1 MQEERNPLF
10 PWEMLNTVVGGV
22 SAIDVPR
29 LHLVTPADAEDF
41 LECYGFTFSNPTD
54 RTEMERIR
62 LEAITFI
69 NQELL
74 VDENHLVL
82 PPQLVAE
89 EDLRQVLLWASGDS
103 TTQIQRWSCSL
114 LRVMHTLVHCHAH
127 FNERYGDE
135 ILSQILA
142 RFEPHI
148 HETDDGLV
156 LGEGVQAVPLAKF
169 EVKHGKALHSLAIKL
184 MQKAENVATDIFD
197 RVGVRFVTKRRFD
210 ALLVVRYLRVANL
223 IMFAN
228 IKPSR
233 SRNTLINLSRFR
245 SELEE
250 LDDSVLGDRDRMEE
264 LRERVESASFP
275 GPPQPGINPHS
286 ASEYHAIQFTCRQQ
300 IRVDDHSVRSIE
312 KTLGA
317 LRKEHPE
324 SNSLI
329 TQLMRTLKPQKE
341 IRFFFPFEV
350 QVLDEETYRMT
361 RTGRAAHDVYK
372 ARQRRTVK
380 KRVLRSLWN
389 EGVTSGFKPVV

>member
-1 MQEERNPLF
+1 
-10 PWEMLNTVVGGV
+10 MLNTVVGGV

-29 LHLVTPADAEDF
+29 LHLVTPTDAEDF
-41 LECYGFTFSNPTD
+41 LECYGFKFANPAD
-54 RTEMERIR
+54 RIEMERLR

-74 VDENHLVL
+74 VDEPHLVF

-89 EDLRQVLLWASGDS
+89 EDLRQILLWASGDT

-135 ILSQILA
+135 IRTQILA
-142 RFEPHI
+142 RFEPHV
-148 HETDDGLV
+148 HETSDGLV
-156 LGEGVQAVPLAKF
+156 LGKGVQAVPLAKF
-169 EVKHGKALHSLAIKL
+169 EVKHGKPLHSLAIKL

-197 RVGVRFVTKRRFD
+197 RLGVRFVTKRRFD

-245 SELEE
+245 AELEE
-250 LDDSVLGDRDRMEE
+250 LDDTVLADPVRMKELRDRV
-264 LRERVESASFP
+264 ERMPFP

-300 IRVDDHSVRSIE
+300 IRVEDHSLRSVE
-312 KTLGA
+312 KSLVA
-317 LRKEHPE
+317 LRKKHPE
-324 SNSLI
+324 SKKLIAELKRSLA
-329 TQLMRTLKPQKE
+329 PQKE
-341 IRFFFPFEV
+341 IHFFFPFEV
-350 QVLDEETYRMT
+350 QILDEETYGMT
-361 RTGRAAHDVYK
+361 RTGRASHNVYK

-389 EGVTSGFKPVV
+389 EGATSGFKPVV